1 MEARYANVG
10 IQMTYL
16 IDGNAFREFY
26 KSNDVG
32 LVYANEFNH
41 WMNTYDP
48 SEAKRIPMDDSEI
61 LIGRIWEEGHGK
73 FRRTLDSRRLLEEV
87 NAMAHYK
94 GKRAVNYR
102 IYTYNDDGEEHHGTT
117 RGAVKNAILMGY
129 RYIALRDANG
139 EAYATIDTW
148 LDK

>member
-1 MEARYANVG
+1 MEANVG

-32 LVYANEFNH
+32 LVYTNEFNH

-48 SEAKRIPMDDSEI
+48 SEAKRIPMGDSEI

-73 FRRTLDSRRLLEEV
+73 FRGRLTRVVCLRKLTRW
-87 NAMAHYK
+87 H
-94 GKRAVNYR
+94 
-102 IYTYNDDGEEHHGTT
+102 TT
-117 RGAVKNAILMGY
+117 K
-129 RYIALRDANG
+129 ANG
-139 EAYATIDTW
+139 P
-148 LDK
+148 